1 MLRVSSTFVLLLGLM
16 SAAPAQ
22 DLIYYPFLKG
32 SGTSVTNLWKGA
44 PAVGTLSTTNT
55 TNNGWATG
63 VGGGYALAGKEA
75 ASALTYVDT
84 GFNQGTNSSLFT
96 GSFTVAFFMKEA
108 WTQTSANTLAYFF
121 SGIGSFRMFTGG
133 VAYEGLY
140 TRVWGGAPADLILR
154 GTTNKASG
162 QPFFDLRAAT
172 KKGWVHI
179 ALVVD
184 SVNKVATY
192 YVNGSPFSTTVLTTP
207 SAAPSGTGNFRVGM
221 HTGSTSGSNYDL
233 DDFRLTNRAAEAHEI
248 QAWAN
253 AKLQADRTQASIS
266 VPDSQ
271 KLTINAGT
279 AHAGRFYWIFGSLT
293 GTWPET
299 PIGPVSIPLV
309 PDFYTSLTI
318 ALPNT
323 PILTQFKGI
332 IGRDGKASAS
342 FNIPKNAPAKAV
354 GVTAYHAYVVYD
366 TSGIMYDASNVA
378 PIQFVK

>member
-1 MLRVSSTFVLLLGLM
+1 MLRTLSVSALVALAST
-16 SAAPAQ
+16 AAAQ

-75 ASALTYVDT
+75 SSALTYVDT

-108 WTQTSANTLAYFF
+108 STPSTLATYFF

-133 VAYEGLY
+133 VAQEGLY
-140 TRVWGGAPADLILR
+140 TRAWGGAPADLILR
-154 GTTNKASG
+154 GPSNKATG
-162 QPFFDLRAAT
+162 QPFLDLKAAA
-172 KKGWVHI
+172 KKGWVHV

-184 SVNKVATY
+184 SAAKVATY
-192 YVNGSPFSTTVLTTP
+192 YINGSPFSTTVLTTP

-221 HTGSTSGSNYDL
+221 HTTSSTGSNWDM
-233 DDFRLTNRAAEAHEI
+233 DDFRLTNRAAPAHEI

-271 KLTINAGT
+271 KLTINAGS
-279 AHAGRFYWIFGSLT
+279 AHTGRLYWIFGSLT

-299 PIGPVSIPLV
+299 ALGPVSIPLV
-309 PDFYTSLTI
+309 PDLYTSLTI

-323 PILTQFKGI
+323 PILSGFKGV
-332 IGRDGKASAS
+332 IGAGGKASAS
-342 FNIPKNAPAKAV
+342 FNIPNNAPAAAV
-354 GVTAYHAYVVYD
+354 GITAYHAYVVYD
-366 TSGIMYDASNVA
+366 TSGLMYDASNVA